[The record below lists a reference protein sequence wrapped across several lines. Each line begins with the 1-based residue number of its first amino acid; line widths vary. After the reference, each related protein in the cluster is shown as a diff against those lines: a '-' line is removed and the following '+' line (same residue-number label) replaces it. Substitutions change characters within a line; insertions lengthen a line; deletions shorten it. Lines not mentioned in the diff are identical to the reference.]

1 MSRFASIALVLR
13 GLRPIN
19 LILLMLALPSFRYFL
34 MLPVLETR
42 LLNFGLSDTGFALLV
57 LGAGMIA
64 GAGNLINDYFD
75 QLSDRINLKQRQV
88 PSEKVF
94 WSVYTTLNLLGL
106 SLCGWAAWEAGLLN
120 LTLIPLAAVML
131 LFRYSEH
138 FKGRSWSGPLVI
150 VLLCLLWVALPWLYE
165 FKAMGILY
173 RYYPS
178 DAQYLNQTWLVYLG
192 LVALV
197 TLSRELIKACQDR
210 AGDLAAGLQTVAVV
224 MGFKGCRNMAFGAW
238 VPVPVLNLFVVRH
251 QVLTGAIVESLYSSI
266 ALLLALVIT
275 YRLFRLQ
282 SSSEA
287 ARVSLLL
294 KAYLALGI
302 GSLWVYYML
311 FLYMAP
317 S

>member
-1 MSRFASIALVLR
+1 
-13 GLRPIN
+13 
-19 LILLMLALPSFRYFL
+19 MLALPSFRYFL

-224 MGFKGCRNMAFGAW
+224 MGLKGCRNMAFGAW
-238 VPVPVLNLFVVRH
+238 LPVPVLNLFVARH
-251 QVLTGAIVESLYSSI
+251 QVLTGAIAESLYSSI
-266 ALLLALVIT
+266 ALLLALMIT
-275 YRLFRLQ
+275 YNLYRVQ
-282 SSSEA
+282 SSNDA

-294 KAYLALGI
+294 KVYLALGI

-317 S
+317 

>member
-1 MSRFASIALVLR
+1 
-13 GLRPIN
+13 
-19 LILLMLALPSFRYFL
+19 

-224 MGFKGCRNMAFGAW
+224 MGLKGCRNMAFGAW

-251 QVLTGAIVESLYSSI
+251 QVLTGAIAESLYSSI

-275 YRLFRLQ
+275 YRLYRVQ
-282 SSSEA
+282 SSNDA

-294 KAYLALGI
+294 KVYLALGI

-317 S
+317 

>member
-1 MSRFASIALVLR
+1 
-13 GLRPIN
+13 
-19 LILLMLALPSFRYFL
+19 

-224 MGFKGCRNMAFGAW
+224 MGLKGCRNIAFGAW
-238 VPVPVLNLFVVRH
+238 LPVPVLNLLVVRH
-251 QVLTGAIVESLYSSI
+251 QVLTGAIAESLYSSI

-275 YRLFRLQ
+275 YSLYRVQ
-282 SSSEA
+282 SSNDA

-294 KAYLALGI
+294 KVYLALGI

-317 S
+317 

>member
-1 MSRFASIALVLR
+1 MVLR

-106 SLCGWAAWEAGLLN
+106 ALCGWAAWEAGLLN

-224 MGFKGCRNMAFGAW
+224 MGLKGCRNIAFGAW
-238 VPVPVLNLFVVRH
+238 LPVPVLNLLVVRH
-251 QVLTGAIVESLYSSI
+251 QVLTGAIAESLYSSI

-275 YRLFRLQ
+275 YSLYRVQ
-282 SSSEA
+282 SSNDA

-294 KAYLALGI
+294 KVYLALGI

-317 S
+317 

>member
-1 MSRFASIALVLR
+1 
-13 GLRPIN
+13 
-19 LILLMLALPSFRYFL
+19 
-34 MLPVLETR
+34 
-42 LLNFGLSDTGFALLV
+42 
-57 LGAGMIA
+57 
-64 GAGNLINDYFD
+64 
-75 QLSDRINLKQRQV
+75 
-88 PSEKVF
+88 
-94 WSVYTTLNLLGL
+94 
-106 SLCGWAAWEAGLLN
+106 
-120 LTLIPLAAVML
+120 ML

-138 FKGRSWSGPLVI
+138 FKGQSWSGPLVI

-224 MGFKGCRNMAFGAW
+224 MGLKGCRNMAFGAW
-238 VPVPVLNLFVVRH
+238 LPVPVLNLFVVRH
-251 QVLTGAIVESLYSSI
+251 QVLTGAIAESLYSSI

-275 YRLFRLQ
+275 YRLYRVQ
-282 SSSEA
+282 SSNDA

-294 KAYLALGI
+294 KVYLALGI

-311 FLYMAP
+311 FLYMTP
-317 S
+317 

>member
-1 MSRFASIALVLR
+1 
-13 GLRPIN
+13 
-19 LILLMLALPSFRYFL
+19 

-224 MGFKGCRNMAFGAW
+224 MGLKGCRNIAFGAW
-238 VPVPVLNLFVVRH
+238 LPVPVLNLLVVRH
-251 QVLTGAIVESLYSSI
+251 QVLTGAIAESLYSSI

-275 YRLFRLQ
+275 YSLYRVQ
-282 SSSEA
+282 SSNDA

-294 KAYLALGI
+294 KVYLALGI
-302 GSLWVYYML
+302 ASLWVYYML

-317 S
+317 

>member
-1 MSRFASIALVLR
+1 MSRFASIAMVLR

-224 MGFKGCRNMAFGAW
+224 MGLKGCRNIAFGAW
-238 VPVPVLNLFVVRH
+238 LPVPVLNLLVVRH
-251 QVLTGAIVESLYSSI
+251 QVLTGAIAESLYSSI

-275 YRLFRLQ
+275 YSLYRVQ
-282 SSSEA
+282 SSNDA

-294 KAYLALGI
+294 KVYLALGI

-317 S
+317 

>member
-1 MSRFASIALVLR
+1 
-13 GLRPIN
+13 
-19 LILLMLALPSFRYFL
+19 

-173 RYYPS
+173 RFYPS

-317 S
+317 

>member
-1 MSRFASIALVLR
+1 MWT
-13 GLRPIN
+13 
-19 LILLMLALPSFRYFL
+19 LPSFRYFL

-75 QLSDRINLKQRQV
+75 QASDRINLKQRKV

-106 SLCGWAAWEAGLLN
+106 TLCGWAAWEAGLLN
-120 LTLIPLAAVML
+120 LTLIPLAAVLL

-138 FKGRSWSGPLVI
+138 FKGRGWSGPLVI

-173 RYYPS
+173 RYYPT
-178 DAQYLNQTWLVYLG
+178 DARYLNQTWLVYLG

-197 TLSRELIKACQDR
+197 TLSRELIKAYQDR
-210 AGDLAAGLQTVAVV
+210 DGDLAAGLQTVAVV
-224 MGFKGCRNMAFGAW
+224 MGLQSCRNFALVAW
-238 VPVPVLNLFVVRH
+238 LPVPVLNLLVVRH
-251 QVLTGAIVESLYSSI
+251 QVMTGALLESLYSGI
-266 ALLLALVIT
+266 ALLLASVISYLL
-275 YRLFRLQ
+275 YRVQ
-282 SSSEA
+282 SSQEA

-294 KAYLALGI
+294 KVYLALGI
-302 GSLWVYYML
+302 ASLWVYYML

-317 S
+317 

>member
-1 MSRFASIALVLR
+1 
-13 GLRPIN
+13 
-19 LILLMLALPSFRYFL
+19 MLALPSFRYFL

-238 VPVPVLNLFVVRH
+238 IPVPVLNLFVVRH

>member
-1 MSRFASIALVLR
+1 
-13 GLRPIN
+13 
-19 LILLMLALPSFRYFL
+19 

-210 AGDLAAGLQTVAVV
+210 AGDLAAGLQTVAVL
-224 MGFKGCRNMAFGAW
+224 MGLKGCRNMAFGTW
-238 VPVPVLNLFVVRH
+238 LPVPVLNLLVVRH
-251 QVLTGAIVESLYSSI
+251 QVLTGAIAESLYSSI

-275 YRLFRLQ
+275 FRLYRVQ
-282 SSSEA
+282 SSNDA
-287 ARVSLLL
+287 AQVSLLL
-294 KAYLALGI
+294 KVYLALGI

-311 FLYMAP
+311 FLYIAP
-317 S
+317 

>member
-1 MSRFASIALVLR
+1 
-13 GLRPIN
+13 
-19 LILLMLALPSFRYFL
+19 

-106 SLCGWAAWEAGLLN
+106 ALCGWAAWEAGLLN

-224 MGFKGCRNMAFGAW
+224 MGLKGCRNIAFGAW
-238 VPVPVLNLFVVRH
+238 IPVPVLNLLVVRH
-251 QVLTGAIVESLYSSI
+251 QVLTGAIAEFLYSSI

-275 YRLFRLQ
+275 FRLYRVQ
-282 SSSEA
+282 SSNDA

-294 KAYLALGI
+294 KVYLALGI

-317 S
+317 

>member
-1 MSRFASIALVLR
+1 
-13 GLRPIN
+13 
-19 LILLMLALPSFRYFL
+19 

-173 RYYPS
+173 RYYPT

-224 MGFKGCRNMAFGAW
+224 MGLKGCRNMAFGAW
-238 VPVPVLNLFVVRH
+238 LPVPVLNLFVVRH
-251 QVLTGAIVESLYSSI
+251 QVLTGAIAESLYSSI
-266 ALLLALVIT
+266 ALVLALVIT
-275 YRLFRLQ
+275 FRLYRVQ
-282 SSSEA
+282 SSDEA

-294 KAYLALGI
+294 KTYLALGI

-317 S
+317 

>member
-1 MSRFASIALVLR
+1 
-13 GLRPIN
+13 
-19 LILLMLALPSFRYFL
+19 

-138 FKGRSWSGPLVI
+138 FKGQSWSGPLVI

-210 AGDLAAGLQTVAVV
+210 AGDLSAGLQTVAVV
-224 MGFKGCRNMAFGAW
+224 MGLKGCRNMAFGAW
-238 VPVPVLNLFVVRH
+238 LPVPVLNLFVVRH
-251 QVLTGAIVESLYSSI
+251 QVLTGAIAESLYSSI

-275 YRLFRLQ
+275 YRLYRVQ
-282 SSSEA
+282 SSNDA

-294 KAYLALGI
+294 KVYLALGI

-311 FLYMAP
+311 FLYMTP
-317 S
+317 

>member
-1 MSRFASIALVLR
+1 
-13 GLRPIN
+13 
-19 LILLMLALPSFRYFL
+19 

-42 LLNFGLSDTGFALLV
+42 LLNFGLSDMGFALLV

-88 PSEKVF
+88 PSEKAF

-224 MGFKGCRNMAFGAW
+224 MGLKGCRNMAFGAW
-238 VPVPVLNLFVVRH
+238 LPVPVLNLFVVRH
-251 QVLTGAIVESLYSSI
+251 QVLTGAIAESFYSSI

-275 YRLFRLQ
+275 YRLYRVQ
-282 SSSEA
+282 SSNDA

-294 KAYLALGI
+294 KVYLALGI

-317 S
+317 

>member
-1 MSRFASIALVLR
+1 MVLR

-173 RYYPS
+173 RYYPT

-224 MGFKGCRNMAFGAW
+224 MGLKGCRNMAFGAW
-238 VPVPVLNLFVVRH
+238 LPVPVLNLFVVRH
-251 QVLTGAIVESLYSSI
+251 QVLTGAIAESLYSSI
-266 ALLLALVIT
+266 ALVLALVIT
-275 YRLFRLQ
+275 YRLYRVQ
-282 SSSEA
+282 SSDEA

-317 S
+317 

>member
-1 MSRFASIALVLR
+1 
-13 GLRPIN
+13 
-19 LILLMLALPSFRYFL
+19 

-224 MGFKGCRNMAFGAW
+224 MGFKGCRNMTFGAW
-238 VPVPVLNLFVVRH
+238 VPVPVLNLLVVRH
-251 QVLTGAIVESLYSSI
+251 QVLTGAIAESLYSSI
-266 ALLLALVIT
+266 ALLFALVIT
-275 YRLFRLQ
+275 YRLYRVQ
-282 SSSEA
+282 SSNDA

-294 KAYLALGI
+294 KVYLALGI

-311 FLYMAP
+311 FLYMTP
-317 S
+317 

>member
-1 MSRFASIALVLR
+1 
-13 GLRPIN
+13 
-19 LILLMLALPSFRYFL
+19 

-224 MGFKGCRNMAFGAW
+224 MGLKGCRNMAFGAW
-238 VPVPVLNLFVVRH
+238 LPVPVLNLFVVRH
-251 QVLTGAIVESLYSSI
+251 QVLTGAIAESLYSSI

-275 YRLFRLQ
+275 YRLYRVQ
-282 SSSEA
+282 SSNDA

-294 KAYLALGI
+294 KVYLALGI

-311 FLYMAP
+311 FLYMTP
-317 S
+317 

>member
-1 MSRFASIALVLR
+1 
-13 GLRPIN
+13 
-19 LILLMLALPSFRYFL
+19 

-224 MGFKGCRNMAFGAW
+224 MGLKGCRNIAFGAW
-238 VPVPVLNLFVVRH
+238 LPVPVLNLLVVRH
-251 QVLTGAIVESLYSSI
+251 QVLTGAIAEALYSSI

-275 YRLFRLQ
+275 YSLYRVQ
-282 SSSEA
+282 SSNDA

-294 KAYLALGI
+294 KVYLALGI

-317 S
+317 

>member
-1 MSRFASIALVLR
+1 
-13 GLRPIN
+13 
-19 LILLMLALPSFRYFL
+19 MLALPSFRYFL

-197 TLSRELIKACQDR
+197 TLSRELVKACQDR

-224 MGFKGCRNMAFGAW
+224 MGLKGCRNMAFGAW
-238 VPVPVLNLFVVRH
+238 LPVPVLNLFVARH
-251 QVLTGAIVESLYSSI
+251 QVLTGAIAESLYSSI

-275 YRLFRLQ
+275 YRLYRVQ
-282 SSSEA
+282 SSNDA

-294 KAYLALGI
+294 KVYLALGI

-311 FLYMAP
+311 FLYMTP
-317 S
+317 

>member
-1 MSRFASIALVLR
+1 
-13 GLRPIN
+13 
-19 LILLMLALPSFRYFL
+19 MLALPSFRYFL

-42 LLNFGLSDTGFALLV
+42 LLNFGLSDMGFALLV

-106 SLCGWAAWEAGLLN
+106 ALCGWASWEAGLLN

-224 MGFKGCRNMAFGAW
+224 MGLKGCRNMAFGAW
-238 VPVPVLNLFVVRH
+238 LPVPVLNLFVVRH
-251 QVLTGAIVESLYSSI
+251 QVLTGAIAESLYSSI

-275 YRLFRLQ
+275 YRLYRVQ
-282 SSSEA
+282 SSNDA

-294 KAYLALGI
+294 KVYLALGI

-311 FLYMAP
+311 FLYMTP
-317 S
+317 

>member
-1 MSRFASIALVLR
+1 
-13 GLRPIN
+13 
-19 LILLMLALPSFRYFL
+19 

-224 MGFKGCRNMAFGAW
+224 MGLKGCRNIAFGAW
-238 VPVPVLNLFVVRH
+238 LPVPVLNLLVVRH
-251 QVLTGAIVESLYSSI
+251 QVLTCAIAESLYSSI

-275 YRLFRLQ
+275 YSLYRVQ
-282 SSSEA
+282 SSNDA

-294 KAYLALGI
+294 KVYLALGI

-317 S
+317 

>member
-224 MGFKGCRNMAFGAW
+224 MGLKGCRNIAFGAW
-238 VPVPVLNLFVVRH
+238 LPVPVLNLLVVRH
-251 QVLTGAIVESLYSSI
+251 QVLTGAIAESLYSSI

-275 YRLFRLQ
+275 YSLYRVQ
-282 SSSEA
+282 SSNDA

-294 KAYLALGI
+294 KVYLALGI

-317 S
+317 

>member
-1 MSRFASIALVLR
+1 
-13 GLRPIN
+13 
-19 LILLMLALPSFRYFL
+19 

-42 LLNFGLSDTGFALLV
+42 LLNFGLSDMGFALLV

-224 MGFKGCRNMAFGAW
+224 MGLKGCRNMAFGAW
-238 VPVPVLNLFVVRH
+238 LPVPVLNLFVVRH
-251 QVLTGAIVESLYSSI
+251 QVLTGAIAESFYSSI

-275 YRLFRLQ
+275 YRLYRVQ
-282 SSSEA
+282 SSNDA

-294 KAYLALGI
+294 KVYLALGI

-317 S
+317 

>member
-1 MSRFASIALVLR
+1 
-13 GLRPIN
+13 
-19 LILLMLALPSFRYFL
+19 

-224 MGFKGCRNMAFGAW
+224 MGLKGCRNMAFGAW
-238 VPVPVLNLFVVRH
+238 LPVPVLNLFVVRH
-251 QVLTGAIVESLYSSI
+251 QVLTGAIAESFYSSI

-275 YRLFRLQ
+275 YRLYRVQ
-282 SSSEA
+282 SSNDA

-317 S
+317 